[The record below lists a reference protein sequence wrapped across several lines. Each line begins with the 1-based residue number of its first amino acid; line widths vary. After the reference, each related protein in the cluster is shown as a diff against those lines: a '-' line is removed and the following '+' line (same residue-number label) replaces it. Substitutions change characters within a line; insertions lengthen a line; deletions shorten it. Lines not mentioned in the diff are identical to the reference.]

1 MSYLTLKEA
10 SEATGLN
17 VATIRRLC
25 KKADSKPFIQMK
37 KGKQGAMYTIQA
49 NYLFDVYS
57 PIEPND
63 TDAYTRVDN
72 GSTSL
77 NKEPVQDYTALLS
90 AKDEIIQ
97 LLKSETAYLRAENT
111 SLREEN
117 REMKLLPAP
126 VSAAESQ
133 PATGEFEQAP
143 EQDKKSFWRRLFN

>member
-1 MSYLTLKEA
+1 
-10 SEATGLN
+10 
-17 VATIRRLC
+17 
-25 KKADSKPFIQMK
+25 MK

-57 PIEPND
+57 PIES
-63 TDAYTRVDN
+63 TDSSAYTRVDN

-77 NKEPVQDYTALLS
+77 NKESVQDYTALLS

-126 VSAAESQ
+126 VSAAENRAA
-133 PATGEFEQAP
+133 PNEFEQAP
-143 EQDKKSFWRRLFN
+143 EQSRKSFWQRLFS